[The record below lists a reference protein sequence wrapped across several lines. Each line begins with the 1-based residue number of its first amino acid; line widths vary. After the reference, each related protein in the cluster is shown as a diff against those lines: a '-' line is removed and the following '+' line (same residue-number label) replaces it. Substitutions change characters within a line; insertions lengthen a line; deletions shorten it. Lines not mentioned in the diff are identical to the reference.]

1 MKKSFFLFSLCA
13 IASPL
18 LTEAWPYLDCSAPQP
33 FNLGLVVAHY
43 DAPTRTVFLEAHGNF
58 TTGDFTAVATS
69 EWISSA
75 KYSIMNQS
83 QEKAKQSARDV
94 FVTGYPPTA
103 GGSAVLK
110 TNFTVSL
117 SAPFAE
123 LMVTWQISAGPTK
136 PKSDQLIMC
145 LAVLLEQ
152 TDKQVNTAVS
162 YLPLALAAY
171 SGLVSLVS
179 TFMRASVGNGLLG
192 ATATYGLVTEPVNV
206 HSPGF
211 FDIIFY
217 AQFMLMSGQL
227 SLNYPSFY
235 STFTSLFHWSF
246 LEFRNSF
253 AGQGPKNSTEVLIYG
268 GAGSVNIMSTKDT
281 AVQNN
286 YKRSLPYEPFVD
298 FAEVPMEAP
307 KPTPYATPKITVVH
321 APHIVNKRQL
331 QATTDET
338 EPSVTTVT
346 KPTSPAI
353 SPPTS
358 PSSSSPTTS
367 PSTRKSTTKRS
378 TSTITPTFTT
388 TVTTA
393 SSAPISSTTIIPNIK
408 SPFDKDS
415 TIAYQ
420 QYNVSRF
427 GIEAYAAAI
436 GADPSDLFLCTFINT
451 ILAGGV
457 SLFLSALYLI
467 IAWARAKESHQKG
480 KTLQHALNFVAGN
493 VLRVWT
499 LFFTPLALSAMY
511 QLTISGGTVMIAIA
525 SASLLILSVGITV
538 FLTWRI
544 LHASAKL
551 LLFEDTAT
559 LLKYGPIYSTL
570 TEEGT
575 LFFLVTLL
583 VRFLWALAVAML
595 SSYGI
600 AQIAVLLVIELG
612 YMMVIGFKWPYADST
627 ENKFHIFLSLFRI
640 AVTGCSIG
648 YVHSL
653 KATDYTRQILGYIQ
667 LALHLAVFIVMFA
680 LATWNTILV
689 IIFWRSRHRTIW
701 KGPNNN
707 YSFED
712 PVDADHDWVLTGRPR
727 SAPPGRDPALEAIK
741 ARRYTVQPYTP
752 IPDIRRE
759 SMGSG
764 GEIFQPRS
772 PRDLYRRSLH
782 HQRRSRF
789 PSDDDGL
796 MLDVRSE
803 AIVPLSSSAGPM
815 SARSTSPHPH
825 STNGSIESVDGPTL
839 PLQQAQP
846 SVRFQPQRESYAK
859 FERMNHQQAVI
870 DPRTRRMSDIFKDG
884 PYVYQG
890 ATNASTPTPKEKEGL
905 WSSMKTSFGG
915 YFSLGKGSIKRA
927 VGDGAKPKA
936 FEVIRPQR
944 PPPVRE
950 SASDNV
956 SQLGDD
962 NLRELNSIGISRF
975 FQESGRAY
983 EKNRSLFVANPEAL
997 GSRAGSV
1004 RSSLS
1009 AARPKFERG
1018 ETGNSVYT
1026 LGQGRPKNPN
1036 ISADLGSILTGRGS
1050 SVSELGISD
1059 SRRVSV
1065 AHPRNSVESNIA
1077 EALMTEAPLRLQG
1090 GGILKVSK
1098 GPEKAVQ
1105 YWHKESGQY
1114 VGTPEPNE
1122 PKQSQNLTSPS
1133 LLLLPSTRSS
1143 LFETVKEPRQPSIKS
1158 KAGSRPDSPTES
1170 HHSHN
1175 PNVAVSAGR
1184 MHEILDRMFSD
1195 PDDTDDSI
1203 SEDEETCSTFSG
1215 KVSAAILALKQRRNQ
1230 EESDLDAQS
1239 MYRSD
1244 ILEPV
1249 LEHDVDMEA
1258 NDHERGGRGTLKRA
1272 SSATDRPRAG
1282 MALMRTYTG
1291 PTKSP
1296 SSSSLRQGQT
1306 SVSAQRPLAQT
1317 PLHSPSVMP
1326 FSGSTASLHHPSLT
1340 VGGAGAGGPGTLS
1353 RQSSHQSSLSRQS
1366 SQHSIKS
1373 TTSRST
1379 TDPRG
1384 AIVEAI
1390 KGTTAT
1396 TPNNLSRK
1404 SSSQSLV
1411 REDHEPGHPLSL

>member
-1 MKKSFFLFSLCA
+1 MSQFSEVEDYARNFFV
-13 IASPL
+13 
-18 LTEAWPYLDCSAPQP
+18 E
-33 FNLGLVVAHY
+33 
-43 DAPTRTVFLEAHGNF
+43 
-58 TTGDFTAVATS
+58 
-69 EWISSA
+69 
-75 KYSIMNQS
+75 
-83 QEKAKQSARDV
+83 
-94 FVTGYPPTA
+94 GYPPTA
-103 GGSAVLK
+103 GNTAVLK
-110 TNFTVSL
+110 TNFTITP

-123 LMVTWQISAGPTK
+123 LMVTWQFTAPNQRET
-136 PKSDQLIMC
+136 IMC
-145 LAVLLEQ
+145 LAVLIEKP
-152 TDKQVNTAVS
+152 DEQVNTAVS

-217 AQFMLMSGQL
+217 AQFMLMTGQL

-253 AGQGPKNSTEVLIYG
+253 AGKGPDNSTEVLTYG
-268 GAGSVNIMSTKDT
+268 GAGSVNIIKDT
-281 AVQNN
+281 AYQNQIQN
-286 YKRSLPYEPFVD
+286 QNKRSLHELFVD
-298 FAEVPMEAP
+298 PSVEIFEAP
-307 KPTPYATPKITVVH
+307 TPRAYVSPQVTVADNW
-321 APHIVNKRQL
+321 APRTIDKRQL
-331 QATTDET
+331 QETPVTTI
-338 EPSVTTVT
+338 PSVSAPVT
-346 KPTSPAI
+346 KPPSP
-353 SPPTS
+353 SPTPPSIPPPPSPT
-358 PSSSSPTTS
+358 SSSSKTKSRSKTPTTAAANTTT
-367 PSTRKSTTKRS
+367 STVTATYTPTS
-378 TSTITPTFTT
+378 TSSP
-388 TVTTA
+388 
-393 SSAPISSTTIIPNIK
+393 IIPNVRT
-408 SPFDKDS
+408 PFDRNSNIETKR
-415 TIAYQ
+415 
-420 QYNVSRF
+420 YNVSRF

-457 SLFLSALYLI
+457 SLFLSAFYLV
-467 IAWARAKESHQKG
+467 IAWVKAKES
-480 KTLQHALNFVAGN
+480 N

-511 QLTISGGTVMIAIA
+511 QLTISGRTVMMAIA
-525 SASLLILSVGITV
+525 SASLLILSVGVTV

-544 LHASAKL
+544 LHASSKL
-551 LLFEDTAT
+551 LLFEDIAT

-583 VRFLWALAVAML
+583 VRFLWALTVAML
-595 SSYGI
+595 SSYGV

-612 YMMVIGFKWPYADST
+612 YMVVIGFKWPYAESS
-627 ENKFHIFLSLFRI
+627 ENKFHIFLGTIRI
-640 AVTGCSIG
+640 AVIGCSIA
-648 YVHSL
+648 YVHDLSIL
-653 KATDYTRQILGYIQ
+653 DQDRQMFGYIQ
-667 LALHLAVFIVMFA
+667 MALHLTAFIVMFA
-680 LATWNTILV
+680 LAKWNTILV
-689 IIFWRSRHRTIW
+689 IIFWRTRHDAFW
-701 KGPNNN
+701 KGPKSN

-727 SAPPGRDPALEAIK
+727 SAPPGRDPTLEAIK
-741 ARRYTVQPYTP
+741 ARRYTVQPYTS
-752 IPDIRRE
+752 IPDIRCE
-759 SMGSG
+759 SMGPG
-764 GEIFQPRS
+764 GEAFQPRS

-782 HQRRSRF
+782 HGERRSRF

-803 AIVPLSSSAGPM
+803 AVIPLSSSAGPM

-825 STNGSIESVDGPTL
+825 STNGSIESADEPVL

-890 ATNASTPTPKEKEGL
+890 APAASSTQRQPSKEKQGL
-905 WSSMKTSFGG
+905 WSSMKTSLGG
-915 YFSLGKGSIKRA
+915 YLSFGKGSIKRA
-927 VGDGAKPKA
+927 ASDGTKPKA

-944 PPPVRE
+944 PPPVRDATNDN
-950 SASDNV
+950 AS
-956 SQLGDD
+956 QMGGD
-962 NLRELNSIGISRF
+962 NLRELNSIGIGRF

-997 GSRAGSV
+997 ASRAGSV

-1009 AARPKFERG
+1009 VRPKLERG
-1018 ETGNSVYT
+1018 ETGTSVYT

-1036 ISADLGSILTGRGS
+1036 ISTDRGSILTGMGS

-1059 SRRVSV
+1059 SRRVSA

-1114 VGTPEPNE
+1114 IGTPEPSE
-1122 PKQSQNLTSPS
+1122 PRQSQNLTSPS
-1133 LLLLPSTRSS
+1133 LLLLPTTRNSN
-1143 LFETVKEPRQPSIKS
+1143 LFDTIQKEPRQPSIKS

-1215 KVSAAILALKQRRNQ
+1215 KVSAAIMALKQRKNQ
-1230 EESDLDAQS
+1230 EESELDAQS
-1239 MYRSD
+1239 LYRSD

-1249 LEHDVDMEA
+1249 LEHADADME
-1258 NDHERGGRGTLKRA
+1258 GVRGTLKRA
-1272 SSATDRPRAG
+1272 ASATDRPRAG
-1282 MALMRTYTG
+1282 MTLIRTYTG

-1306 SVSAQRPLAQT
+1306 GVAQRPLAQT

-1340 VGGAGAGGPGTLS
+1340 VGGTGVGTGLGSGPGTLS
-1353 RQSSHQSSLSRQS
+1353 RQSSRQSSLSRQS

-1379 TDPRG
+1379 TDPLG
-1384 AIVEAI
+1384 AIVEA
-1390 KGTTAT
+1390 KDGATGTIL
-1396 TPNNLSRK
+1396 NNLSRK
-1404 SSSQSLV
+1404 SSSRSLV
-1411 REDHEPGHPLSL
+1411 RAFDLQEPDHLSRS